1 MNNKKII
8 TAFAAVT
15 IIASS
20 VFAGAGHKEGKHSL
34 RNPENVVALM
44 VNNHDVN
51 QDGRLNS
58 TELAKSIESL
68 YELRNDAISNRREAL
83 VANGII
89 SPVEAP
95 KRICN
100 AFVPARRRSSH
111 SNEPG
116 GCQSGQCP
124 GNHRAFGLTR
134 SLAGT
139 ELGNSSLLQPPFIK
153 KL

>member
-68 YELRNDAISNRREAL
+68 YELRNDSISNRREAL

-89 SPVEAP
+89 SPVEAQ
-95 KRICN
+95 N
-100 AFVPARRRSSH
+100 GFVTLSFLPEDGAAILMNRADANQDNVLEITELLDSREVWRELNLGTRPYFSRRS
-111 SNEPG
+111 
-116 GCQSGQCP
+116 
-124 GNHRAFGLTR
+124 
-134 SLAGT
+134 
-139 ELGNSSLLQPPFIK
+139 
-153 KL
+153 

>member
-20 VFAGAGHKEGKHSL
+20 AFAGAGHKEGKHSL

-68 YELRNDAISNRREAL
+68 YELRNDAISNRHDAL

-89 SPVEAP
+89 SPVEAQ
-95 KRICN
+95 N
-100 AFVPARRRSSH
+100 GFVTLSFLPEDGAAILMNRADANQDNVLEITELLDSREVWRELNLGTRPYFSRRS
-111 SNEPG
+111 
-116 GCQSGQCP
+116 
-124 GNHRAFGLTR
+124 
-134 SLAGT
+134 
-139 ELGNSSLLQPPFIK
+139 
-153 KL
+153 